1 MIAGVGAAAMQIAM
15 GTAGYGVI
23 RGINSW
29 VRNSQLNADAIDP
42 FWEIQISK
50 RLTSVVYLVVMGRMA
65 MRSPQ
70 SGSTEV
76 NTHFLTKVRWG
87 SPGALITNLVH

>member
-42 FWEIQISK
+42 
-50 RLTSVVYLVVMGRMA
+50 
-65 MRSPQ
+65 
-70 SGSTEV
+70 
-76 NTHFLTKVRWG
+76 
-87 SPGALITNLVH
+87 